1 MNRIFIL
8 IFFITNIFSDV
19 MYEME
24 RTSQGFTLM
33 GEETTHIRNFIK
45 GDLMRTEIKM
55 KHPILGKIERITIVR
70 LDKGIVWILDNE
82 HKEYSEFPLKSDS
95 TEIQTAKIPE
105 ILPAIKIEKL
115 KESKEILKINCDKY
129 TVSLTY
135 KSDNDTIEMLQ
146 TIWLGKDFV
155 GYDEI
160 MGFNKKML
168 NTINFP
174 SVPGIDN
181 IIIKEFQKSISE
193 IEGFPLE
200 LELNLKMQNQ
210 ELDISLLTRNI
221 VKKISTV
228 PISNKVFEIPE
239 GYQLNTSVKT
249 N

>member
-8 IFFITNIFSDV
+8 IFFITNIFADV

-33 GEETTHIRNFIK
+33 EEEMTLIRNFIK
-45 GDLMRTEIKM
+45 GDLMRTEIKTKTSITEEVEKIM
-55 KHPILGKIERITIVR
+55 ILRP
-70 LDKGIVWILDNE
+70 DKGIVWIIDNE

-95 TEIQTAKIPE
+95 TEVQTAKISE
-105 ILPAIKIEKL
+105 ILSEIKIEKL

-146 TIWLGKDFV
+146 TMWVGKDFV

-174 SVPGIDN
+174 SIPCIDN
-181 IIIKEFQKSISE
+181 KIIKEFQKSISE
-193 IEGFPLE
+193 IDGFPLE
-200 LELNLKMQNQ
+200 LELNLKMQNH